1 MSANDDYEKH
11 SKGCPQCGPVDRR
24 ELHSGRC
31 PRGVGLV
38 QLASAELVREGRANA
53 STTRVV
59 TATRQGLVRR
69 LAQLE
74 GLI

>member
-1 MSANDDYEKH
+1 MNANDAYEKH

-24 ELHSGRC
+24 ECRGERC
-31 PRGVGLV
+31 ARGVDLV
-38 QLASAELVREGRANA
+38 QIASAELAREGRANPL
-53 STTRVV
+53 TRRIV
-59 TATRQGLVRR
+59 TATRQGLVKR